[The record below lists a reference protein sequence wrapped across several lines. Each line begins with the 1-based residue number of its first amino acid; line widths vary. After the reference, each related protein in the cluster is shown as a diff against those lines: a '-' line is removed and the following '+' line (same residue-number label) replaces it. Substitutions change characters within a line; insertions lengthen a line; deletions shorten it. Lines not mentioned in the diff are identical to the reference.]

1 MQAASREALA
11 TLRGHKVVTDSA
23 DLSIDAVTAQVN
35 ELYSVSALL
44 TKQPQLRRAIGDSA
58 AAQAARTTLVDTV
71 LAGKISAP
79 TLELV
84 KAAAAAR
91 WSDPWDLV
99 DSLETVGDDMTFAVA
114 EKQGVLDEV
123 EDELFRFE
131 RILDAEGQ
139 LATLLDDPNAGL
151 ERRVGLLDA
160 VIANKV
166 HVLTKALLNHA
177 VESLNKRTIGTSVH
191 NLLDMAGARRSRSV
205 ARVLSAIELTAGQ
218 QQRLASALTE
228 LYGRSITVLT
238 AVDPGVRG
246 GLVVRV
252 GDEIIDGSVAARLA
266 SVRIALAG

>member
-11 TLRGHKVVTDSA
+11 TLRGHQVVADSA
-23 DLSIDAVTAQVN
+23 DISIDAVLAQVD
-35 ELYSVSALL
+35 ELYAVSALL

-58 AAQAARTTLVDTV
+58 AAQSARTTLVDTIF
-71 LAGKISAP
+71 AAKIAAP
-79 TLELV
+79 SLELV

-99 DSLETVGDDMTFAVA
+99 DSLEAVGDDMIFAAA

-139 LATLLDDPNAGL
+139 LATLLDDPNADL
-151 ERRVGLLDA
+151 VRRTGLLDA
-160 VIANKV
+160 VIADKV
-166 HVLTKALLNHA
+166 HRLTKALLDHA
-177 VESLNKRTIGTSVH
+177 VASLNKRTISTSVH
-191 NLLDMAGARRSRSV
+191 NLLDLAGARRARSV
-205 ARVLSAIELTAGQ
+205 ARVISAIELTAAQ
-218 QQRLASALTE
+218 QQRLSVALTE

-238 AVDPGVRG
+238 AVDASVRG

-266 SVRIALAG
+266 SVRLALAG